1 MYKHEDMVYGE
12 YGNRQ
17 DEFGYLGPVSQRQII
32 EHCHTI
38 ANLMNE
44 AKDQRSVPA
53 KQAILPVRVLVSQP
67 YTKVAGGYT
76 GMRPVGLRRTYT
88 ATVNGVFF
96 MNENKSTFMVNIR
109 HYCNREELPRPVFT
123 FEQSE
128 C

>member
-44 AKDQRSVPA
+44 AKDMVREIERA
-53 KQAILPVRVLVSQP
+53 KVVTVCADGFEITQGMIDDEIARTNAPRPTAV
-67 YTKVAGGYT
+67 YT
-76 GMRPVGLRRTYT
+76 GPMPQIIGLN
-88 ATVNGVFF
+88 ASSNQFA
-96 MNENKSTFMVNIR
+96 
-109 HYCNREELPRPVFT
+109 
-123 FEQSE
+123 
-128 C
+128 